1 MPLAQTRASESLR
14 SARRAAKG
22 PPVPQFRPI
31 SSRREPY
38 IGQERIMSGPP
49 PAPQKRTPGEARHE
63 SWETIQVMFWDTL
76 PFLAAAVLVGVVHT
90 VREVAMPDS
99 QATWMR
105 IVVGALVTSEV
116 VLF

>member
-1 MPLAQTRASESLR
+1 
-14 SARRAAKG
+14 
-22 PPVPQFRPI
+22 
-31 SSRREPY
+31 
-38 IGQERIMSGPP
+38 MSGPP

-90 VREVAMPDS
+90 VREVAMPDN

-105 IVVGALVTSEV
+105 IVEGALLTSEV
-116 VLF
+116 VLFVSLVIVKAFDVLGELGEAVGILKYRTVHSWRTGTRAPRAPRL